1 MAQWLN
7 EQKEVGVRSRSD
19 VDRQINENFWARL
32 AEVLD
37 DEPANTAKAAS
48 EAIGIEPAS
57 LAAEGAAG
65 DIELHDVLEKLNASE
80 HLPGIALRFGLARQI
95 LDLGLIGYTAL
106 SCGDIGSALNVIYRY
121 HALTSDAYQVLMFEE
136 DESVVLRLWIRPAHG
151 PQRTVIGEEFATGF
165 WQVLSELLPPS
176 EDLGRVRLGFDYPAP
191 EYAHKYLELM
201 PSDVRFDDGV
211 TSVTIPATW
220 RDLPLQTADATVQQ
234 VCLAQCDQLLTGLE
248 PGQRITDDVR
258 RIIVS
263 VPSNRPMHLKDVAR
277 TMLSSPRTLERRL
290 HKAGTSFRAIDLE
303 VRMELAAQYLAL
315 GSMSGQEIAN
325 VLGYS
330 RPSAFFRAFKGW
342 FGVTPGQFRT
352 AQSI

>member
-1 MAQWLN
+1 M
-7 EQKEVGVRSRSD
+7 RSLSD
-19 VDRQINENFWARL
+19 VDRQINESFRARL

-37 DEPANTAKAAS
+37 EEPQNRVRAALAALETEHGLTQDQGAAS
-48 EAIGIEPAS
+48 
-57 LAAEGAAG
+57 
-65 DIELHDVLEKLNASE
+65 DIELHDVLHCLNAPE
-80 HLPGIALRFGLARQI
+80 WFPGIVLRFGLARQI

-106 SCGDIGSALNVIYRY
+106 SCGDIGAALNVIYRF

-136 DESVVLRLWIRPAHG
+136 KESVVLRLWIRPVHG
-151 PQRTVIGEEFATGF
+151 SHRAVISEEFATGF
-165 WQVLSELLPPS
+165 WQVLSELLPPT
-176 EDLGRVRLGFDYPAP
+176 EDLGRIQLGFEYPAP
-191 EYAHKYLELM
+191 VYVQKYLELM
-201 PSDVRFDDGV
+201 PSDISFDAGV
-211 TSVTIPATW
+211 TSVTIPSAW

-258 RIIVS
+258 RMIVS
-263 VPSNRPMHLKDVAR
+263 VPSNRPIHLTDVAHA
-277 TMLSSPRTLERRL
+277 MLTSPRTLERRL
-290 HKAGTSFRAIDLE
+290 HEAGTSFRTIDLE

-352 AQSI
+352 AHST